1 MANNKSSIKRI
12 RKNKIIRL
20 RNKYY
25 HKSTRTAIKKFK
37 NDTDTDKYST
47 IVSMLDKLSKKNIIH
62 RNKAARLKS
71 KLAKM
76 IKAHSSIG

>member
-37 NDTDTDKYST
+37 NDTDKYST

>member
-1 MANNKSSIKRI
+1 MANNKSSMKRI
-12 RKNKIIRL
+12 RQNKMIRL
-20 RNKYY
+20 RKKYY

-37 NDTDTDKYST
+37 VGKNVKYST

-62 RNKAARLKS
+62 KNKAARLKS

-76 IKAHSSIG
+76 MAHSSIG

>member
-37 NDTDTDKYST
+37 NDTDKYST
-47 IVSMLDKLSKKNIIH
+47 IVSMLDKLSKKILYIEI
-62 RNKAARLKS
+62 
-71 KLAKM
+71 KLLD
-76 IKAHSSIG
+76 